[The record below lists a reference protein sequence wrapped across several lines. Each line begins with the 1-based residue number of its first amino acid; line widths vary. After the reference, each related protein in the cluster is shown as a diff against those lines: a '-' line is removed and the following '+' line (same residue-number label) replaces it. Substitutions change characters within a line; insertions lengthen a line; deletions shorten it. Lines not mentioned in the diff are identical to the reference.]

1 MQTQEPRNDDM
12 MLDLPVILIALICI
26 SPTFIVMVLFY
37 LVLVEAEVLRKEEKE
52 ESAKRRDLN

>member
-1 MQTQEPRNDDM
+1 MQTQESRNDDM

-26 SPTFIVMVLFY
+26 SPAVIVMVLFY
-37 LVLVEAEVLRKEEKE
+37 IVLVEAEVLRKEEKE

>member
-1 MQTQEPRNDDM
+1 MHTQEPRNDDM

-26 SPTFIVMVLFY
+26 SPAVIVMVLFY
-37 LVLVEAEVLRKEEKE
+37 IVLVEAEVLRKEEKE

>member
-1 MQTQEPRNDDM
+1 M

-26 SPTFIVMVLFY
+26 SPAVIVMVLFY

-52 ESAKRRDLN
+52 ESAKRGDLN

>member
-1 MQTQEPRNDDM
+1 MHTQEPRNDDM

-26 SPTFIVMVLFY
+26 SPSVIVMVLFY
-37 LVLVEAEVLRKEEKE
+37 IVLVDAEVLRKE

>member
-1 MQTQEPRNDDM
+1 MHTQEPRNDDM

-26 SPTFIVMVLFY
+26 SPSVIVMVLFY
-37 LVLVEAEVLRKEEKE
+37 IVLVDAELLRKE

>member
-26 SPTFIVMVLFY
+26 SPAVIVMVLFY

-52 ESAKRRDLN
+52 ESAKRGDLN

>member
-26 SPTFIVMVLFY
+26 SPAVIVMVLFY
-37 LVLVEAEVLRKEEKE
+37 IVLVEAEVLRKEEKE

>member
-1 MQTQEPRNDDM
+1 MQNQEPRNDDM

-26 SPTFIVMVLFY
+26 SPAVIVMVLFY
-37 LVLVEAEVLRKEEKE
+37 IVLVEAEVLQKEEKE

>member
-26 SPTFIVMVLFY
+26 SPAVIVMVLFY
-37 LVLVEAEVLRKEEKE
+37 IVLVEAEMHRKE
-52 ESAKRRDLN
+52 ESARRRDLN

>member
-1 MQTQEPRNDDM
+1 MQTQESRNDDM

-26 SPTFIVMVLFY
+26 SPAVIVMVLFY

-52 ESAKRRDLN
+52 ESAKRGDLN

>member
-1 MQTQEPRNDDM
+1 M

-26 SPTFIVMVLFY
+26 SPAVIVMVLFY
-37 LVLVEAEVLRKEEKE
+37 IVLVEAAVLRKEGKE

>member
-1 MQTQEPRNDDM
+1 MHTQEPRNDDM

-26 SPTFIVMVLFY
+26 SPAVIVMVLFY

>member
-12 MLDLPVILIALICI
+12 MLDLPVVLIALICI
-26 SPTFIVMVLFY
+26 SPAVIVMVLFY

>member
-26 SPTFIVMVLFY
+26 SPAVIVMVLFY
-37 LVLVEAEVLRKEEKE
+37 IVLVEAEVLRKEEKE
-52 ESAKRRDLN
+52 ESTKRRDLN

>member
-26 SPTFIVMVLFY
+26 SPAVIVMVLFY